1 MAANTS
7 KSVAMETCV
16 TTGGAPLSAVC
27 MGGVGGGGGRGY
39 IGEERV

>member
-1 MAANTS
+1 MAANKS

-27 MGGVGGGGGRGY
+27 MGGVGGRGR
-39 IGEERV
+39 ERLYW

>member
-27 MGGVGGGGGRGY
+27 MGGVGGYR
-39 IGEERV
+39 